1 MNSLKVIND
10 ATNLSQSE
18 LEKIITD
25 AADKYYNTGNPIME
39 DYEYDILIDI
49 LKNKYPKSKVLK
61 NIGAK
66 VKGKNKVKLDYWLGS
81 MDKIKPDNI
90 KDFNKWINKYNG
102 NYVLS
107 DKLDGISALLVYRT
121 NNDINLYTRGTAD
134 EGLDITPLVKYI
146 KIPSIDKIIEL
157 KKNINIKSKK
167 DIIMAFRGEL
177 IITKQKF
184 DNNWKATMKN
194 ARNTVGG
201 LIHSKHINPDLA
213 IDTDFVAYEIVD
225 PIILPEN
232 QLKLLKSTGF
242 KTVYYQI
249 YSIINF
255 EILSNYLK
263 KRRDESDYIIDG
275 IIITNNHLYERNTK
289 SNPEY
294 SFAFK
299 DILDDQIVETVV
311 NDIEWNISKDGL
323 IKPVL
328 ILEPVDVGGVQISRV
343 TAVNAKNVV
352 NKKLGKGAVIKLIRS
367 GDVIPKIMD
376 VIKPAKKILLPEGD
390 WSWNETQVDIISN
403 QQDSQEILIKNIYHF
418 FSSLNA
424 KGLGEKIIEKLVQA
438 NINSVKKI
446 LKVSIDQ
453 LLEIDGFKE
462 KSSENILKAIK
473 SSTTNIK
480 LSKFMAATNK
490 LGAGIGEERI
500 KQVLDIYPNILTEY
514 KNWSN
519 QEFID
524 KLKELNGWEEKT
536 SNLFVSNFNDFIK
549 FYNDIKSLVSFE
561 EIKEKKINKNKY
573 TGKNI
578 VMSGFRDTQLQDFFE
593 KSGAKIVNSISKNT
607 NLLIVKDQTTIENP
621 TEKVKKALDLGIDII
636 AREEIKF

>member
-10 ATNLSQSE
+10 ANDMSQKD
-18 LEKIITD
+18 LEDLIVK
-25 AADKYYNTGNPIME
+25 AADKYYNTGNPMIE
-39 DYEYDILIDI
+39 DYEYDILIDT
-49 LKNKYPKSKVLK
+49 LKTKYPKSKILK

-66 VKGKNKVKLDYWLGS
+66 VKGKNKVKLDYWVGS

-90 KDFNKWINKYNG
+90 KEFDKWITKYTG

-107 DKLDGISALLVYRT
+107 DKLDGISALLIYRT
-121 NNDINLYTRGTAD
+121 NREINLYTRGTAD
-134 EGLDITPLVKYI
+134 EGLDISQLIKYI
-146 KIPSIDKIIEL
+146 NIPSIEKIIEL
-157 KKNINIKSKK
+157 KNNINLKTKK
-167 DIIMAFRGEL
+167 DIIMGFRGEL
-177 IITKQKF
+177 MISKNKF
-184 DNNWKATMKN
+184 DTKWKATMKN

-201 LIHSKHINPDLA
+201 LIHSKNVNPDLA
-213 IDTDFVAYEIVD
+213 LDTDFVAYEIVD

-232 QLKLLKSTGF
+232 QFKLLKSTGF
-242 KTVYYQI
+242 ITVYNRI

-263 KRRDESDYIIDG
+263 KRRDESEYMIDG
-275 IIITNNHLYERNTK
+275 IIITNNQLYERNIK

-299 DILDDQIVETVV
+299 DILEDQMVETVV
-311 NDIEWNISKDGL
+311 NDIEWNVSKDGL

-343 TAVNAKNVV
+343 TAVNARNVV

-403 QQDSQEILIKNIYHF
+403 HSDSQEILIKNIYYF

-424 KGLGEKIIEKLVQA
+424 KGLGEKIVEKMVKA
-438 NINSVKKI
+438 NINTIKKI
-446 LKVSIDQ
+446 LTVTMSE

-462 KSSENILKAIK
+462 KSSENILNAIQV
-473 SSTTNIK
+473 SVTNVK
-480 LSKFMAATNK
+480 LSKLMAASNK
-490 LGAGIGEERI
+490 LGAGIGEERV
-500 KQVLDIYPNILTEY
+500 KQVLDHYPNLLSDYKKWSTE
-514 KNWSN
+514 
-519 QEFID
+519 EFIN

-536 SNLFVSNFNDFIK
+536 SSLFVSNFNEFIK
-549 FYNDIKSLVSFE
+549 FYNSIKDLVTFE
-561 EIKEKKINKNKY
+561 EIKAIKINKNKY

-578 VMSGFRDTQLQDFFE
+578 VMSGFRDNQLQEYLE

-607 NLLIVKDQTTIENP
+607 DLLIVKDQSTIENA
-621 TEKVKKALDLGIDII
+621 TGKVKKALDLGIDII
-636 AREEIKF
+636 AREEINF